1 MGDWG
6 FFCSLQ
12 FMFVQFLCLMCG
24 VCDCCSWSTEGEG
37 GGVWRSWL
45 CAVGG
50 IFGEWE
56 EKEGKK
62 NEV

>member
-24 VCDCCSWSTEGEG
+24 VLLLQSVD
-37 GGVWRSWL
+37 
-45 CAVGG
+45 
-50 IFGEWE
+50 
-56 EKEGKK
+56 
-62 NEV
+62 